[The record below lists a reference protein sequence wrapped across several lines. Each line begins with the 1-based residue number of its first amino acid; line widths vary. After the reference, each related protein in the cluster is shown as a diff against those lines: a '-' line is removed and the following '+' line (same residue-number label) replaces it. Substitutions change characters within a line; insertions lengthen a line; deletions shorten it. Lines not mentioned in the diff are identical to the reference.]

1 MVKEFLGLPEDLA
14 RRRFGVAHPRPSPIM
29 PSDIELLVKE
39 IQYLKAEI
47 AKIKEALKKHGI
59 KVD

>member
-1 MVKEFLGLPEDLA
+1 MGLPEDLA
-14 RRRFGVAHPRPSPIM
+14 RKRFGLTHPRPSPIM

-47 AKIKEALKKHGI
+47 AKIKEALRKHGI